1 MLRPN
6 EIPLFPLQ
14 SVLFPGGT
22 LDLQI
27 FEQRYLDMVAQCLK
41 HDSGFGVILIED
53 GKEVL
58 ANAGQAAPSVVRVG
72 CYSKIIDFDQN
83 QHGLLNIR
91 IRGEHKFRIVDYF
104 ESASRLMVAEV
115 AFLEME
121 PVISTTDKDQ
131 GLIEL
136 LQTLLKHPAVKLDPK
151 DIQFEDAALLGGRL
165 SELLP
170 LTNSIRQRLLEL
182 KDPVKRLRNLERIL
196 DELQSREGG

>member
-1 MLRPN
+1 
-6 EIPLFPLQ
+6 
-14 SVLFPGGT
+14 
-22 LDLQI
+22 
-27 FEQRYLDMVAQCLK
+27 
-41 HDSGFGVILIED
+41 
-53 GKEVL
+53 
-58 ANAGQAAPSVVRVG
+58 
-72 CYSKIIDFDQN
+72 
-83 QHGLLNIR
+83 
-91 IRGEHKFRIVDYF
+91 
-104 ESASRLMVAEV
+104 MVAEV

-151 DIQFEDAALLGGRL
+151 DIQFEEAALLGGRL

-196 DELQSREGG
+196 DELQSRESG

>member
-1 MLRPN
+1 M
-6 EIPLFPLQ
+6 
-14 SVLFPGGT
+14 
-22 LDLQI
+22 QI

-151 DIQFEDAALLGGRL
+151 DIQFEEAALLGGRL

-182 KDPVKRLRNLERIL
+182 KHPVKRLRNLERIL
-196 DELQSREGG
+196 DELQSRESG